1 VNRTV
6 WVDGERHKLEPSALL
21 GQGGEAEVYD
31 LGDGRVVKWW
41 KPAEHPDFEGMPAA
55 QDAAKERIA
64 IGASKLRALP
74 ALPAGVVAPA
84 GLALAKKAGPVV
96 GYVMPR
102 VSGVPLHSYG
112 EPKWRRDNVVDG
124 GDVVAALLA
133 LHDAIAG
140 LHHAGIVVGDCN
152 DLNVLVD
159 GRRVHMIDVDSYQFG
174 AFGCSMFSE
183 RFVDPRLCDAQVL
196 VPVKPHDQAS
206 DWFAFAS
213 MAFRTLLGVGP
224 WGGVHQ
230 PKDIATRCPPTLR
243 ALQRLWVLAKDVV
256 YPRAARPVGV
266 LPDELVDVFR
276 AIFESDQRGVF
287 PRVELERL
295 RLRRCSTCG
304 EEHGRV
310 RCPACTT
317 VAHLPPAVVHGRLT
331 WRVIDVREVALV
343 GHEITARTQP
353 VWIAGDAL
361 VRSTRIG
368 PERIGSVLPRQTRA
382 WASEKLGVGFYRA
395 GGYAV
400 GFVFRPDRGVLDDRV
415 TLPKLRGQLVD
426 AHATIGA
433 DRAWLWLT
441 TVDAGRLVT
450 TCVVIGADAQVIASE
465 TLADSPWTA
474 GIAGACAAGPHLFVP
489 TDDGIA
495 RIEIVQGTITQT
507 RTFAETAPLVSA
519 CDRLASNNIG
529 GIDVVRRRDSIRLNL
544 A

>member
-1 VNRTV
+1 MNRVV
-6 WVDGERHKLEPSALL
+6 WIDGERHKLEPSALV

-41 KPAEHPDFEGMPAA
+41 KPADHPDFEGMPAA

-74 ALPAGVVAPA
+74 ALPAGVVAPS
-84 GLALAKKAGPVV
+84 GLALAKKGGAVV
-96 GYVMPR
+96 GYVMPKVR
-102 VSGVPLHSYG
+102 GVPLHSYG
-112 EPKWRRDNVVDG
+112 EPKWRRDNPVDG
-124 GDVVAALLA
+124 GDVVAALLS

-140 LHHAGIVVGDCN
+140 LHRAGIVVGDCN

-183 RFVDPRLCDAQVL
+183 RFVDPRLCGGQL
-196 VPVKPHDQAS
+196 VPTKPHDHAS
-206 DWFAFAS
+206 DWFAFAT

-230 PKDIATRCPPTLR
+230 PEDNATRCPPTMR
-243 ALQRLWVLAKDVV
+243 ALRRLWVLAQDVV
-256 YPRAARPVGV
+256 YPRAARSAAV
-266 LPDELVDVFR
+266 LPDELVETFR
-276 AIFESDQRGVF
+276 EIFERDQRGVF
-287 PRVELERL
+287 PRVLLERL
-295 RLRRCSTCG
+295 RLRRCASCG

-331 WRVIDVREVALV
+331 WRVIEAREVALA
-343 GHEITARTQP
+343 GAEITAHTRP
-353 VWIAGDAL
+353 VWLAGDAL

-382 WASEKLGVGFYRA
+382 WASEKLGIGFYRA

-415 TLPKLRGQLVD
+415 KLPKLRGQLVD
-426 AHATIGA
+426 AHATIGT

-450 TCVVIGADAQVIASE
+450 TCVVVGADAQVIASE

-474 GIAGACAAGPHLFVP
+474 GVAGACAAGPHVFVP

-507 RTFAETAPLVSA
+507 RTFAETAPLVSSG
-519 CDRLASNNIG
+519 DRLALNAG
-529 GIDVVRRRDSIRLNL
+529 GIDVIRRRDAIRLTL